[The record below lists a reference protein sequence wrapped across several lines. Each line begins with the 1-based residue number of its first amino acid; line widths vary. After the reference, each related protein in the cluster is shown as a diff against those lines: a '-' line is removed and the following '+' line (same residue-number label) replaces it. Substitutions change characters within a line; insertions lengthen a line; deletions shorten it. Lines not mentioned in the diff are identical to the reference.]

1 MKKNIVA
8 IIPARGGSQRI
19 KNKNIKNIFKKPLL
33 VWTILAAKK
42 SKFVDEI
49 YLTSDDNK
57 ILNIAKKYGINC
69 IVRPKNLSNNTIM
82 PDAAVLHAF
91 KKIGKTFDYIVTL
104 QPTSPLRKAA
114 DIDRA
119 IVKIVKNNGDSLL
132 SAFKTHSFI
141 WEKIKNIYKPSYN
154 IYKRPRS
161 QDFERYQENGSIY
174 ITKPKIF
181 TKNKNRLGGKI
192 IISEMDRY
200 ASLDI
205 DSIKDFKIAELIL
218 KHGNFN

>member
-19 KNKNIKNIFKKPLL
+19 KKKNIKNIFKKPLL
-33 VWTILAAKK
+33 VWTILAAKR
-42 SKFVDEI
+42 SKFIDEI
-49 YLTSDDNK
+49 YLTSDDSK

-141 WEKIKNIYKPSYN
+141 WKKIKNIYKSNYD

-181 TKNKNRLGGKI
+181 IKNKNRLGGKI

>member
-19 KNKNIKNIFKKPLL
+19 KKKNIKNIFKKPLL
-33 VWTILAAKK
+33 VWTILAAKR
-42 SKFVDEI
+42 SKFIDEI
-49 YLTSDDNK
+49 YLTSDDSK

-82 PDAAVLHAF
+82 PDAAVLHAYRKI
-91 KKIGKTFDYIVTL
+91 KKSFDYIVTL

-141 WEKIKNIYKPSYN
+141 WKKIKNIYKSNYD

-181 TKNKNRLGGKI
+181 IKNKNRLGGKI